1 MITFETALHIK
12 NIFQAY
18 FANPVFLFE
27 LGLSHTHP
35 IIKRALL
42 LNQVMSC
49 NIKLTNMI
57 FHKNVSISINSKY
70 ISYIEQYLLQ

>member
-1 MITFETALHIK
+1 MITFETPLHIK
-12 NIFQAY
+12 NIFQAN

-35 IIKRALL
+35 IIKRTLL

-49 NIKLTNMI
+49 NVKLNQHD
-57 FHKNVSISINSKY
+57 FS
-70 ISYIEQYLLQ
+70 